1 MIMSDQNNAKILLCV
16 SFLGSLECDEF
27 WHVYSG
33 EGCLT
38 LGMLLLRKTRTQRNI
53 KHVIKVAHWENQM
66 LNHHWIFLLGFRIL
80 SILSIFMCWMLWP
93 KSGFVNIVRDIKS
106 SVVECSRL
114 GTLASS
120 SMPKRV
126 FLHILLFE
134 SFLEDIIFQITPDN
148 NGISSQVCR
157 WRCILSTNPVHF
169 QTFNGAFRAEWN
181 AGRISTHSNCTARL
195 VYNVP

>member
-1 MIMSDQNNAKILLCV
+1 MNFDMFTLAKGV
-16 SFLGSLECDEF
+16 SHLECYF
-27 WHVYSG
+27 WGKPELRETSN
-33 EGCLT
+33 
-38 LGMLLLRKTRTQRNI
+38 MLLKWHTEKTKCWTTTEYFY
-53 KHVIKVAHWENQM
+53 W
-66 LNHHWIFLLGFRIL
+66 GFVFCQF
-80 SILSIFMCWMLWP
+80 SFKMCWMLWP